1 MNHVPFNDL
10 QSCVHMICPHLF
22 FLSIFGPLYPLYSDE
37 VFGTGVDPN
46 NLKSALR
53 ECSWDQAIVTLPSAG
68 TNQMAAEGV
77 IEVSIGISLTDNSR
91 GIIRNAVT
99 TAVQNKLGYSLPGPY
114 DYVLYALEKCYE
126 DCGWAAYAYVNSWN
140 SVYQSGYYKQPG
152 VLVHEVSKWSFVF
165 NISHNICWPF
175 RYVPKILPVA
185 LSLHLHV
192 LLDRSQLRPCTFRRY
207 GRANLHRSYL
217 RHGEP
222 TL

>member
-1 MNHVPFNDL
+1 M
-10 QSCVHMICPHLF
+10 
-22 FLSIFGPLYPLYSDE
+22 
-37 VFGTGVDPN
+37 FGTGDDLN
-46 NLKSALR
+46 NLKSVLEA
-53 ECSWDQAIVTLPSAG
+53 CSWNQTIVKLPPTG
-68 TNQMAAEGV
+68 KEPEGVVGV
-77 IEVSIGISLTDNSR
+77 IEVSIDIPLDGSSSAA
-91 GIIRNAVT
+91 IRNAVT
-99 TAVQNKLGYSLPGPY
+99 DKVQELVGFTLPGIY
-114 DYVLYALEKCYE
+114 DYVLYSLQGCYGTE
-126 DCGWAAYAYVNSWN
+126 CGWAAYAYINSWN

-152 VLVHEVSKWSFVF
+152 VLVHEVSRWSFVF

-192 LLDRSQLRPCTFRRY
+192 LLARSQLRPCTFRRY